1 MDIGVRPADAS
12 VINQLER
19 TAHWLPPYISR
30 STSAHLEDDSSASS
44 AAAGSI
50 WYGAILLREKL
61 ITEEIRV
68 PE

>member
-1 MDIGVRPADAS
+1 MDIGVRAADAS
-12 VINQLER
+12 VVNQLER
-19 TAHWLPPYISR
+19 TAHWLPIST

-50 WYGAILLREKL
+50 WHGATLLREKL
-61 ITEEIRV
+61 ITEEIRI